1 MGALMTSFLLS
12 TVLGLNPQAPK
23 KRLSLIWPIKVSKVT
38 KNNNL
43 VYILNLKY
51 SHNI

>member
-23 KRLSLIWPIKVSKVT
+23 KSLSLICCQPIDWPIYVAIVI
-38 KNNNL
+38 L
-43 VYILNLKY
+43 VLEWN
-51 SHNI
+51 